1 MMKKFLTLFLSALF
15 IFALAAC
22 GSAEDESSSN
32 GSETENQSGESNSED
47 KLEEVVIGASSTP
60 HAEILEKAKPILKD
74 KGIDL
79 KIETYQEYILPNK
92 DLDSGAIDA
101 NYFQHTPYL
110 NEQKEEFDYDFTSLG
125 PVHNEPMGVYSKNI
139 TNVDEIPEGTEVIM
153 RRSES
158 EHGRILSLFE
168 KQGLITIEEGVE
180 KKSATIDDIAENPKN
195 LKFSPDVDAGL
206 LPQNYEREEDALVA
220 INTNYAIEAGLNPT
234 EDSLFIEGDDSPYA
248 NLLVTKTENKD
259 SEALQTVL
267 EVLQSEEIRTF
278 IKEEYKG
285 AIVPVK

>member
-1 MMKKFLTLFLSALF
+1 MKKFLTLFLSAIF

-32 GSETENQSGESNSED
+32 GSETENKSGESNSEE

-60 HAEILEKAKPILKD
+60 HAEILEEAKPILKD

-92 DLDSGAIDA
+92 DLASGAIDA

-110 NEQKEEFDYDFTSLG
+110 NEQKEEFEYDFTSLG

-168 KQGLITIEEGVE
+168 TQGLITIQEGVE

-248 NLLVTKTENKD
+248 NLLVSKTENKD

-267 EVLQSEEIRTF
+267 EVLQSEEIRSF
-278 IKEEYKG
+278 IEEEYKG

>member
-32 GSETENQSGESNSED
+32 GSETENKSGESNSEE

-60 HAEILEKAKPILKD
+60 HAEILEEAKPILKD

-92 DLDSGAIDA
+92 DLASGAIDA

-110 NEQKEEFDYDFTSLG
+110 NEQKEEFEYDFTSLG

-168 KQGLITIEEGVE
+168 TQGLITIKEGVE

-248 NLLVTKTENKD
+248 NLLVSKTENKD

-267 EVLQSEEIRTF
+267 EVLQSEEIRSF
-278 IKEEYKG
+278 IEEEYKG

>member
-1 MMKKFLTLFLSALF
+1 MKKFLTLFLSALF

-22 GSAEDESSSN
+22 GSAEDDSSSN
-32 GSETENQSGESNSED
+32 GSETGNESGESSSEEE
-47 KLEEVVIGASSTP
+47 LEEVVIGASSTP

-74 KGIDL
+74 KGINL

-92 DLDSGAIDA
+92 DLASGALDA

-110 NEQKEEFDYDFTSLG
+110 KEQKQEFDYDFTSLG

-168 KQGLITIEEGVE
+168 KQGLITLKEGVE
-180 KKSATIDDIAENPKN
+180 KKSATIDDVAKNPKN
-195 LKFSPDVDAGL
+195 LEFSPDVDAGL

-259 SEALQTVL
+259 SEALKTVL
-267 EVLQSEEIRTF
+267 EVLQSEEIRSF

>member
-1 MMKKFLTLFLSALF
+1 MKKFLTLFLSALF

-22 GSAEDESSSN
+22 GSAEEDSSSN
-32 GSETENQSGESNSED
+32 GSEDSGSED
-47 KLEEVVIGASSTP
+47 LEKVVIGASSTP

-79 KIETYQEYILPNK
+79 QIDTYTEYILPNK
-92 DLDSGAIDA
+92 DLASGAIDA

-110 NEQKEEFDYDFTSLG
+110 KEQKEEFDYDFTSLG

-139 TNVDEIPEGTEVIM
+139 TDIDEIPEGTEVIM

-168 KQGLITIEEGVE
+168 KQGLITLKEGVE
-180 KKSATIDDIAENPKN
+180 KKSAKIDDIAENPKN

-248 NLLVTKTENKD
+248 NLLVTRTENKD

-278 IKEEYKG
+278 IKEEYNG

>member
-1 MMKKFLTLFLSALF
+1 MKKFLTLFLSALF